1 MRDILAWYLDEAA
14 YIQDNRTK
22 VAGKTVL
29 LPGFLKGFSNKVVAA
44 NTLKWFEF
52 QQIVRKWHRKL
63 AKVSH
68 QNFSYDNLHYFVVQC
83 FIDCIST
90 GEFMHVYNAIVVMK
104 EILDVF
110 PLASVNDSGVFVNAT
125 MDRLVESEER
135 GDLKIL
141 ARS

>member
-1 MRDILAWYLDEAA
+1 
-14 YIQDNRTK
+14 
-22 VAGKTVL
+22 
-29 LPGFLKGFSNKVVAA
+29 
-44 NTLKWFEF
+44 
-52 QQIVRKWHRKL
+52 
-63 AKVSH
+63 
-68 QNFSYDNLHYFVVQC
+68 
-83 FIDCIST
+83 
-90 GEFMHVYNAIVVMK
+90 MHVYNAIVVMK